1 MTNAFLKEEGLTRN
15 KVDWYLT
22 FFNFLML
29 LTNFHKNITQ
39 QLNRWTIIN
48 KRTQKLIISI
58 FYDVEIK
65 EIEGVHLLF
74 L

>member
-1 MTNAFLKEEGLTRN
+1 
-15 KVDWYLT
+15 
-22 FFNFLML
+22 ML